1 MENNFVSAGIIA
13 VVYILFKFVE
23 MRFIIKESKPVK
35 DLIRDTIIVYIS
47 GILGLFVFDQLV
59 PLTTTKAQTSA
70 FTGKA
75 EF

>member
-13 VVYILFKFVE
+13 VVYLLVKFVE
-23 MRFIIKESKPVK
+23 MRFLIKESKPVK

-59 PLTTTKAQTSA
+59 PLTIKKVETSA

>member
-13 VVYILFKFVE
+13 VVYLLVKFVE
-23 MRFIIKESKPVK
+23 MRFLIKESKPVK

-47 GILGLFVFDQLV
+47 GILGLFVFNQLV
-59 PLTTTKAQTSA
+59 PLTTQKVETSA